1 MKLKHVK
8 TSYIPTQIT
17 LCAMKC
23 PIKKLK
29 FKLQSGRKYLQHIQ
43 YTKDIFFP
51 ECIEDL
57 WKQQEMMI
65 LNLSS
70 SQGDIY

>member
-1 MKLKHVK
+1 M
-8 TSYIPTQIT
+8 SY
-17 LCAMKC
+17 KK
-23 PIKKLK
+23 IK
-29 FKLQSGRKYLQHIQ
+29 IQ
-43 YTKDIFFP
+43 VTKWEKIFTTHTIYKGYFFP